1 MEYLVIDTESC
12 SGRSDDGSLCSLGYA
27 ICDENLNVLKQEDIL
42 INPLPKRF
50 SVGDKKNA
58 KRTGIT
64 FAYTV
69 EEFRKAPK
77 FCDVYLK
84 IKDLF
89 KGRTVLGFSMSNDV
103 KYLNDACDKYSLKRI
118 EYKFYDIQY
127 IYQLMHPNDNA
138 IGLKTLN
145 EKFGIEYLAHRSD
158 EDAVG
163 SALLLKS
170 FLNAENT
177 ALNSVLKKYKVHR
190 GVNGADG
197 YYLCYSDAVIEGL
210 YGLKISKRI
219 QSYVFAE
226 YLKSLPYVQRPTERI
241 CFSTKI
247 EKQDVNFVRTL
258 IDLCYEKGYSY
269 DHDTDLTTIFV
280 TDEKDDKRIT
290 YLNAKQRA
298 KLKILTLKE
307 FCDFVGYSEDF
318 IYSDKTFLTSYYKK
332 LNK

>member
-12 SGRSDDGSLCSLGYA
+12 TGRADDGSLCSLGYA
-27 ICDENLNVLKQEDIL
+27 ICDENLNILFQEDL
-42 INPLPKRF
+42 LFNPLPKRF
-50 SVGDKKNA
+50 QVGDKKNA

-77 FCDVYLK
+77 FKEVYNK
-84 IKDLF
+84 VKSLF
-89 KGRTVLGFSMSNDV
+89 KGRIVLGFSMNNDV
-103 KYLNDACDKYSLKRI
+103 KYINDACDKYSLKRI

-127 IYQLMHPNDNA
+127 IYHLMHPEDNA

-158 EDAVG
+158 EDAAG
-163 SALLLKS
+163 SVMLLKK
-170 FLNAENT
+170 FLEAENT
-177 ALNSVLKKYKVHR
+177 TLSNVVKKYKIHK
-190 GVNGADG
+190 GVNSANG
-197 YYLCYSDAVIEGL
+197 YYVCYSDAVIEGL

-226 YLKSLPYVQRPTERI
+226 YIKNLPYVQKPIERI

-247 EKQDVNFVRTL
+247 EKLDVDFVRTL
-258 IDLCYEKGYSY
+258 IDMCYERNYVY

-280 TDEKDDKRIT
+280 TDDKEDKRIL
-290 YLNAKQRA
+290 YLNEKQRK
-298 KLKILTLKE
+298 KLKIMSLEE
-307 FCDFVGYSEDF
+307 FCELIGYTENF
-318 IYSDKTFLTSYYKK
+318 IYSDKTFLTNYYQKFIV
-332 LNK
+332 